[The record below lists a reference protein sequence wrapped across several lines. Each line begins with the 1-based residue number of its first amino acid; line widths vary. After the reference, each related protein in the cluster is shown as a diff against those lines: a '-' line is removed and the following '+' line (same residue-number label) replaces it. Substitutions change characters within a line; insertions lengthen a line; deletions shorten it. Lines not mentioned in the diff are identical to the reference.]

1 MSYPILYDANE
12 TNFDHNGLG
21 ILSDCIA
28 CECTEE
34 ANGAFELN
42 IQYDFSGIHFEKI
55 GQRSIIKA
63 KIDRFREPQ
72 LFRVYS
78 VSKPMLKVSTILAE
92 HISYDLSGI
101 PVSSFTAEN
110 VSEALTRLKA
120 NSAISCPFT
129 FWTDKNTVAP
139 FRNATPASI
148 RSKLGGSEGSILD
161 VYGGEYEFDNYTVKL
176 YNKRGEDRGVSIRY
190 GKNLTDLNQEE
201 NCSNVYT
208 GVYPYWADS
217 EGNNLVELDEKIV
230 NASGEYDFERI
241 KVLDLSSDFDGRPTK
256 NELKQRAQSYIS
268 QNNIGVPS
276 VSLSVSFVQL
286 DQTKEYSDLSFVER
300 VSLFDTVSVEFPK
313 MKVSATAR
321 VVKVV
326 YDVIMERFVSVTL
339 GEEKI
344 KYTDSVS
351 SKFASIEKEIKGLDK
366 KINELKG

>member
-12 TNFDHNGLG
+12 TNFNHNGLG
-21 ILSDCIA
+21 ILSDCIS
-28 CECTEE
+28 CKCTEE

-42 IQYDFSGIHFEKI
+42 IQYDFYGIHFEEI

-101 PVSSFTAEN
+101 PVSGFSAEN
-110 VSEALTRLKA
+110 VSEALNGLKA
-120 NSAISCPFT
+120 NSAVPCPFT
-129 FWTDKNTVAP
+129 FWTDKNAVAP
-139 FRNATPASI
+139 FRNTIPASI

-176 YNKRGEDRGVSIRY
+176 HNSRGEDRGFSIRY
-190 GKNLTDLNQEE
+190 GKNLKDLEQEE

-208 GVYPYWADS
+208 GVYPYWVDS
-217 EGNNLVELDEKIV
+217 DGNNLVELDEKII

-241 KVLDLSSDFDGRPTK
+241 KVLDLSSDFEERPTK
-256 NELKQRAQSYIS
+256 NDLKQMAQSYIS
-268 QNNIGVPS
+268 RNNIGVPS
-276 VSLSVSFVQL
+276 VSISVSFAQL
-286 DQTKEYSDLSFVER
+286 DQTQEYSNLSLVER

-313 MKVSATAR
+313 MKVSATAK

-326 YDVIMERFVSVTL
+326 YDVIMERFISVTL
-339 GEEKI
+339 GQAKI
-344 KYTDSVS
+344 KYPDSVS
-351 SKFASIEKEIKGLDK
+351 SKFTSIEKEIKKLEK
-366 KINELKG
+366 KVYELKG